1 MCMSRGGENV
11 LEIPD
16 WKIEISYAGREDKIL
31 KVELRIHSE
40 VGSKTSGFFCVRTF
54 NLMNGPQLPLVTPE

>member
-40 VGSKTSGFFCVRTF
+40 VGSKISGFFLRTYF
-54 NLMNGPQLPLVTPE
+54 